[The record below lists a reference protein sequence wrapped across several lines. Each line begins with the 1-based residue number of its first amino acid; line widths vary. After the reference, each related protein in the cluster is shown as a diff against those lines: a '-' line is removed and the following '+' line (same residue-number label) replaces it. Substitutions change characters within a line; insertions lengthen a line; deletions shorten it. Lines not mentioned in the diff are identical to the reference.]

1 VKQSGSGISSATS
14 GASGSITAFVPP
26 TFGTQTGSST
36 AATVSGTTSVSGV
49 NATSGTLSNS
59 PGSGATFYD
68 YQRISGTAVTPSGGS
83 LTGLAQKTSHEWRAR
98 VTNNSSSFALTTRV
112 TPNGSTTTV
121 SVDYGFDGVTY
132 GSNATSGGNTSVN
145 IGSGLGEVSTTWSL
159 SSSSSAATIYW
170 RATATYAGGATVQTT
185 GSIARAVTIY
195 NATSVSFETYGTYTY
210 YSNIIGSTLSVLKR
224 SYGVN
229 MTSITGTL
237 VGGGAGGESVGGATG
252 TAGNAGGGGGGDVET
267 FTGLTGA
274 AITVSR
280 GAGGASGQYGG
291 FTAAS
296 IDSAVYYG
304 HFGTPG
310 AGGQGGATYLGF
322 YNGIDNYNY
331 GADNPFPGSG
341 GGGGGAGGPAFTIDG
356 GPASSGYGP
365 GGPGYFNY
373 GEGYSGVGQW
383 GSGGTSTSYGA
394 GGAGGSAGTTGQNGF
409 FAISYVGPYRFGGA
423 LGDA

>member
-1 VKQSGSGISSATS
+1 V
-14 GASGSITAFVPP
+14 
-26 TFGTQTGSST
+26 
-36 AATVSGTTSVSGV
+36 
-49 NATSGTLSNS
+49 
-59 PGSGATFYD
+59 
-68 YQRISGTAVTPSGGS
+68 
-83 LTGLAQKTSHEWRAR
+83 QKTGFVNR
-98 VTNNSSSFALTTRV
+98 FA
-112 TPNGSTTTV
+112 
-121 SVDYGFDGVTY
+121 
-132 GSNATSGGNTSVN
+132 
-145 IGSGLGEVSTTWSL
+145 
-159 SSSSSAATIYW
+159 
-170 RATATYAGGATVQTT
+170 
-185 GSIARAVTIY
+185 TIY

-224 SYGVN
+224 DYGVN

-267 FTGLTGA
+267 FSGLTGA

-331 GADNPFPGSG
+331 GALPPFPGGG
-341 GGGGGAGGPAFTIDG
+341 GGGGGAGGAAFTGDG
-356 GPASSGYGP
+356 GPALSGYGP
-365 GGPGYFNY
+365 GGPGYFNF
-373 GEGYSGVGQW
+373 GEGYTGVGQW

-394 GGAGGSAGTTGQNGF
+394 GGAGGSTGTSGQNGY
-409 FAISYVGPYRFGGA
+409 FAVSYVGPYRLGGA